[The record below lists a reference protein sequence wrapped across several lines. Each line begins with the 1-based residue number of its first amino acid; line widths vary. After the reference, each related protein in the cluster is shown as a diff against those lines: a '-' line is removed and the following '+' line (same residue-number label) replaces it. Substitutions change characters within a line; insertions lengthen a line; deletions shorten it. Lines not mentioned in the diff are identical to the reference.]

1 MDRSISI
8 SRMEIRVQTS
18 GHTSVAAELGVSE
31 QHLEIRM
38 EAFVMK
44 RKTPGLPDPRN
55 EVN

>member
-1 MDRSISI
+1 VCRHPVT
-8 SRMEIRVQTS
+8 RVS
-18 GHTSVAAELGVSE
+18 LPSLGVSE